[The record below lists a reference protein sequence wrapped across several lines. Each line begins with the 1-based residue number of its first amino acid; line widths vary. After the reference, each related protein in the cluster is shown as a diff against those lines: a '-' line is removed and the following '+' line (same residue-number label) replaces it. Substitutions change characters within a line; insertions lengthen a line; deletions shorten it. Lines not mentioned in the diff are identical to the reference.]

1 MAVFESIH
9 YVSWAAVYAESLVS
23 PPLNLPEL
31 LVFQHK
37 PERRLDIAYVA
48 RVRLCAPR
56 LVRPQLDILDELV
69 QPKPMAFKCLR
80 VHLVIKKSNCSGK

>member
-1 MAVFESIH
+1 MGVFESIH

-23 PPLNLPEL
+23 PSVL

-37 PERRLDIAYVA
+37 PERRLNIAYVA

-56 LVRPQLDILDELV
+56 LIRPPLDILDELV